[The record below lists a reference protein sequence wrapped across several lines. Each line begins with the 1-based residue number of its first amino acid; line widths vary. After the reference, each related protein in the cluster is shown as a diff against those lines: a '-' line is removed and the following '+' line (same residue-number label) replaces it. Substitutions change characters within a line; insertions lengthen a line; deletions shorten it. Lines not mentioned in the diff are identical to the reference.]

1 MKTIGRLCTLLT
13 IIAASGFIFSGCMEW
28 DYGES
33 EDFEVSGEGLF
44 IVNEGNFQYS
54 NSSLTY
60 YNPESETV
68 ENEVFARANGFK
80 LGDVA
85 QSMTIYGDRGW
96 IAVNNSKVVF
106 AIDINT
112 FREVG
117 RIENLPSPRFI
128 HFVNDR
134 KAYITQLWSN
144 QIIIFDPSTYQ
155 VTGYITIPGMSPE
168 SGSTEQMVQF
178 GKYVFC
184 NMWSFQNRIIKIDT
198 ETDTVVDELT
208 VGVQPTSLAIDC
220 NGKLWTV
227 CDGGYEG
234 NPFGYEAPSLFRID
248 AESFTVERQFK
259 FRLGD
264 MVSELNIDREGNTIY
279 WLNGDV
285 WKMSVDSN
293 RLPVRP
299 VIKSHGTIYY
309 GLTVSP
315 ANGDI
320 YVADAIDYRQ
330 QGIVYRYSQDGDL
343 IDEFY
348 AGISPGAFC
357 WR

>member
-1 MKTIGRLCTLLT
+1 MIRFFRNISILCALAAGLLLT
-13 IIAASGFIFSGCMEW
+13 GCMEW

-33 EDFEVSGEGLF
+33 EDFNATGEGLF

-54 NSSLTY
+54 NASLTY
-60 YNPESETV
+60 YDPVSRKA

-85 QSMTIYGDRGW
+85 QSMTIFGGLGW

-106 AIDINT
+106 AIDVDT

-128 HFVNDR
+128 LFVNEH
-134 KAYITQLWSN
+134 KAYISQLWDN
-144 QIIIFDPSTYQ
+144 RIVIFDPSTFT
-155 VTGYITIPGMSPE
+155 VTGYIDVPGLTPE
-168 SGSTEQMVQF
+168 TGSTEQMVRH
-178 GKYVFC
+178 GRYVYC
-184 NMWSFQNRIIKIDT
+184 NLWSYQNRVIKIDT

-208 VGVQPTSLAIDC
+208 VGVQPTSLVIDC
-220 NGKLWTV
+220 YGKLWTL

-248 AESFTVERQFK
+248 IATFSIERQFK

-264 MVSELNIDREGNTIY
+264 MASELNINGSGDMIY
-279 WLNGDV
+279 WVNGDIWQMPV
-285 WKMSVDSN
+285 ESQ
-293 RLPVRP
+293 RLPVKP
-299 VIKSHGTIYY
+299 IVPSGNTYYY
-309 GLTVSP
+309 GLTISP

-320 YVADAIDYRQ
+320 YVADAIDFSQ
-330 QGIVYRYSQDGDL
+330 QGLVYRYNADGEL
-343 IDEFY
+343 IDQFY

-357 WR
+357 WK